1 MPEYARAT
9 EIHLHPLLTHPHITL
24 PPCEAE
30 DETAIL
36 SSVQKHLLDTREYV
50 RCSDVDTDWKV
61 SASKNGEN

>member
-9 EIHLHPLLTHPHITL
+9 EIHLHPFLTHPYITL
-24 PPCEAE
+24 PPCDAE

-61 SASKNGEN
+61 SATKNGED